1 MNLYRIAKLA
11 LLSLVI
17 AFGARTASAQ
27 DQYIGEIRIVGF
39 NFAPVGWALCQGQL
53 MAINENTALFSLL
66 GTQYGGNG
74 TTTFGLPNLQG
85 RFPLGAG
92 YGAGLTPRN
101 NGDTGGAETYTL
113 TVAQLPAH
121 SHPLMASSVE
131 ASATSP
137 EGNVLGTKARVP
149 LFVTGTPDMMMSS
162 ESIGSTGQNQPY
174 SVMPPYTGVTYIIAL
189 EGIYPA
195 RS

>member
-1 MNLYRIAKLA
+1 MNLFRIAKLA
-11 LLSLVI
+11 LLSLVV
-17 AFGARTASAQ
+17 AFAARTASAQ
-27 DQYIGEIRIVGF
+27 DQFLGEIRIVGF

-53 MAINENTALFSLL
+53 MPINQNVALFSLL

-74 TTTFGLPNLQG
+74 VETFGLPNLQG

-92 YGAGLTPRN
+92 SGAGLTPRN
-101 NGDTGGAETYTL
+101 NGDMGGAQTYTL

-131 ASATSP
+131 ASASSP

-149 LFVTGTPDMMMSS
+149 LYVNGTPDTMMSTQ
-162 ESIGSTGQNQPY
+162 SIGSTGENQPY

-189 EGIYPA
+189 EGIYPS
-195 RS
+195 RD